1 MVTALLFV
9 LPSTI
14 ASAQGSGSAFQSRN
28 WRGEV
33 IDYACRA
40 SPRDAEGLRQ
50 ALIRQELFRIGAE
63 TKAATG
69 WFYGDRLRN
78 ARLRTRESTA
88 TQIVD
93 RIKLRLR
100 EDARSVRTS
109 ILIYDVGVRRGQSM
123 LCAWLLTTEGIAAA
137 ETVPVTTSARVRLGG
152 FAENARNS
160 LGVTRVTM
168 ARAPSPRGIVAT
180 LPPNLP
186 VVGTNI
192 AGAPDLNAISELLLP
207 MTVRNAL
214 LSSRSERILVLP
226 AADFST
232 VPFAALPIGG
242 RALIDFA
249 SIVMLTG
256 IDELVSPLKRDIWSD
271 RFRDPKL
278 SRLIV
283 GDPDPTMD
291 ELQWAQ
297 LPGALEEAK
306 SVALLLEK
314 MPGDTL
320 LGSDAT
326 PYAVREA
333 LRSRSLGLIYFATH
347 GIADPVDPLVQSYLL
362 LTRGR
367 LHVSEIAQQHHER
380 APLVVMSACQSGL
393 GKTFEGGTFGLARG
407 WLAAGASQVVTS
419 LWDIGDDKTKE
430 LMTDFVS
437 RMAKENLRPEVAL
450 RSAMLA
456 ARDQR
461 NVPTAAWAGFALLG
475 FASE

>member
-1 MVTALLFV
+1 MRHQFRRAMVTALLFV

-232 VPFAALPIGG
+232 VPFAALPIAGP
-242 RALIDFA
+242 ALIA
-249 SIVMLTG
+249 SAASATASRSVMHSTSILMVTG
-256 IDELVSPLKRDIWSD
+256 IAELVAPPKRDIWPP

-278 SRLIV
+278 SLLIV
-283 GDPDPTMD
+283 GAPDPTMD
-291 ELQWAQ
+291 ELQSAQ

-314 MPGDTL
+314 LP
-320 LGSDAT
+320 
-326 PYAVREA
+326 
-333 LRSRSLGLIYFATH
+333 
-347 GIADPVDPLVQSYLL
+347 
-362 LTRGR
+362 
-367 LHVSEIAQQHHER
+367 
-380 APLVVMSACQSGL
+380 
-393 GKTFEGGTFGLARG
+393 
-407 WLAAGASQVVTS
+407 
-419 LWDIGDDKTKE
+419 
-430 LMTDFVS
+430 
-437 RMAKENLRPEVAL
+437 
-450 RSAMLA
+450 
-456 ARDQR
+456 
-461 NVPTAAWAGFALLG
+461 
-475 FASE
+475 